1 MWHVK
6 LVRDWILGHLF
17 AAAVMFLWW
26 LATRDVYKLVA
37 ALIAVVMA
45 SPALTLYLEAWID
58 GKLMK
63 KP

>member
-17 AAAVMFLWW
+17 AAAAILLWW

-45 SPALTLYLEAWID
+45 SPTALLYFEAWID
-58 GKLMK
+58 ERWGR
-63 KP
+63 